1 MKTKTKVEENQKKT
15 ENEERMKLIEE
26 DQRNL
31 NMDGYFRQQFL
42 NTLERQTQAQE
53 KTGLAL
59 KELVKLVESSD
70 ESDESEEAKTEEPE
84 VPKPEPTEENAG

>member
-1 MKTKTKVEENQKKT
+1 MMKTKTKVEENQKKT

-70 ESDESEEAKTEEPE
+70 ESEEPKTEEPE